1 MNCHSFVKNNKLV
14 IIIVLLVSFILVIH
28 QIKPAFLYERNGSI
42 RNFRFGV
49 KRKTIIPLWLI
60 VIVMPILF
68 YIIVHYYVKFMLYKK
83 YFLI

>member
-42 RNFRFGV
+42 RNF
-49 KRKTIIPLWLI
+49 
-60 VIVMPILF
+60 
-68 YIIVHYYVKFMLYKK
+68 
-83 YFLI
+83 

>member
-42 RNFRFGV
+42 RNFGFGV
-49 KRKTIIPLWLI
+49 KSKTIIPLWLI
-60 VIVMPILF
+60 VIVMSILF
-68 YIIVHYYVKFMLYKK
+68 YIIVDYYVKFM
-83 YFLI
+83 